1 MADAAW
7 EHLDPVAQEMLQA
20 SRARVGAVLRGR
32 LWASRWGFAIALLV
46 AAAALVAWAPSQRSF
61 EPLTFALL
69 VGGYAIAS
77 RVQLEVGTGFGVP
90 TELVFVPMLFALPA
104 RAIPLAVAA
113 GLVAAHL
120 PEVLRRQG
128 GLDSVA
134 AAVGSAWFTFAPAA
148 ILIALH
154 EPSAEAHNWVLLPL
168 LLAAQF
174 AADFLSTSAREW
186 AALGVRPRQLVAP
199 MKWVFAID
207 ALLAPMGLA
216 AALAGRE
223 SPLGLLLPLPL
234 LFLVDLFARE
244 RKAGL
249 DRALELS
256 QAYRGTAL
264 LLGDVIEVD
273 DAYTGSHSRQVV
285 ALTLEV
291 ADRLGITARER
302 RDAELTALLHD
313 VGKIRIPNDII
324 RKAGPL
330 SPVERALVET
340 HTIEGQALL
349 LRVGGLLG
357 EVGHLVRSCHER
369 WDGGGYPDGL
379 AGEEIPRIARIVCCC
394 DAFNAMTTNR
404 PYRKAL
410 SLEQA
415 LSELRAC
422 SGAQFD
428 PKVVEVLVELVET
441 NAVPL
446 LAGDS
451 PDF

>member
-1 MADAAW
+1 
-7 EHLDPVAQEMLQA
+7 
-20 SRARVGAVLRGR
+20 VLRGR
-32 LWASRWGFAIALLV
+32 LWASRWGFAIGLLV
-46 AAAALVAWAPSQRSF
+46 AAVALVAWAPAQRSF

-113 GLVAAHL
+113 GLLAAHM
-120 PEVLRRQG
+120 PEVLRRQVG
-128 GLDSVA
+128 FDSVA
-134 AAVGSAWFTFAPAA
+134 AAVGSAWFAFAPAA
-148 ILIALH
+148 ILIGLH
-154 EPSAEAHNWVLLPL
+154 EPTAEARNWGLLPL
-168 LLAAQF
+168 LLASQF
-174 AADFLSTSAREW
+174 AADFVSTAAREW
-186 AALGVRPRQLVAP
+186 AALGVRPRQLFAP

-216 AALAGRE
+216 AALAGGE
-223 SPLGLLLPLPL
+223 SPFGLLLPLPL

-285 ALTLEV
+285 ALTVEV

-369 WDGGGYPDGL
+369 WDGRGYPDGL

-394 DAFNAMTTNR
+394 DAFNAMTTDR

-410 SLEQA
+410 SREQA
-415 LSELRAC
+415 LTELRTC

-428 PKVVEVLVELVET
+428 PTVVEVLVELVET